1 MMSENLHDEGPIL
14 DCNTLN
20 TVFEVSLKTIK
31 LIHEATLNFIK
42 TTSVSI
48 GYVFI
53 HSATFY

>member
-1 MMSENLHDEGPIL
+1 MSENLHDEGPIL

-42 TTSVSI
+42 LQ
-48 GYVFI
+48 
-53 HSATFY
+53 A

>member
-42 TTSVSI
+42 PQ
-48 GYVFI
+48 
-53 HSATFY
+53 A